1 MIFQNNYGML
11 EINLKPHYK
20 TMAENKNKIIVYRD
34 WITTFNSLNNEE
46 AGVLIKHFF
55 EYINDKD
62 PNPPD
67 RLTKLLFEPIKQTL
81 RRDLKTYEAKCLKN
95 KENVNIRWNTME
107 YERTKM
113 DTNHTDSDSDSDIKE
128 EEEHIVPTNN
138 TNVYERTKTNK
149 DTSLKKT
156 INVRNQKYIT
166 LARYLS
172 RIIRTKKNIRHT
184 PQQLSTWTNDIRQLE
199 ENNKIE
205 FTRIKTVLEFYE
217 KHIGEQYIPV
227 IESGNSLKEKFI
239 KLENAID
246 REKFPKNNNKPKF
259 KFHDDIKF
267 TLDEVSGR
275 YKDKT
280 GDTIP

>member
-1 MIFQNNYGML
+1 
-11 EINLKPHYK
+11 
-20 TMAENKNKIIVYRD
+20 MAENKNKIIVYRD
-34 WITTFNSLNNEE
+34 WITTFDSLNNEE

-95 KENVNIRWNTME
+95 KENINVRWNTNE

-128 EEEHIVPTNN
+128 EEEHIVPTKN
-138 TNVYERTKTNK
+138 TNEYER
-149 DTSLKKT
+149 KKT
-156 INVRNQKYIT
+156 IKERNQKYLPI
-166 LARYLS
+166 ARYLS
-172 RIIRTKKNIRHT
+172 RIIRSNKNIRHT
-184 PQQLSTWTNDIRQLE
+184 PQQLSTWTNDIRQIE

-205 FTRIKTVLEFYE
+205 YSRIKTVLAFYE

-246 REKFPKNNNKPKF
+246 REKFPKSKGKPPFLKRDGI
-259 KFHDDIKF
+259 KYRYDPIEDDYF
-267 TLDEVSGR
+267 
-275 YKDKT
+275 DK
-280 GDTIP
+280 GGNPID